1 MKMAEEAQR
10 KLQKELEIFN
20 GVQKEYHKAVAQKQ
34 QLDSQLNE
42 NKAVKEE
49 LMLLKK
55 DSEVY
60 KLIGPVLVKQDLEEA
75 RQNVA
80 KRMEYINKEIKRSDG
95 HISALENKQ
104 EAIQENLSKLKSD
117 LGNLKIAA

>member
-1 MKMAEEAQR
+1 MAAEIQK
-10 KLQKELEIFN
+10 KLQKELDVFN
-20 GVQKEYHKAVAQKQ
+20 SLQKEYHKAVAQKQ
-34 QLDSQLNE
+34 QLDGQLNE

-60 KLIGPVLVKQDLEEA
+60 KLIGPVLVKQDLEDA

-80 KRMEYINKEIKRSDG
+80 KRMEYISKEIKRADG

-104 EAIQENLSKLKSD
+104 EAIQENVNKLKND
-117 LGNLKIAA
+117 LGNLKIGA

>member
-1 MKMAEEAQR
+1 MAEEIQ
-10 KLQKELEIFN
+10 KKMQKELELLGGI
-20 GVQKEYHKAVAQKQ
+20 QKEYRKGVALKQ

-49 LMLLKK
+49 LVLLKK
-55 DSEVY
+55 DAEVY

-75 RQNVA
+75 TQNVA
-80 KRMEYINKEIKRSDG
+80 KRMEYICKEIKRADD

-104 EAIQENLSKLKSD
+104 EAHQENLNKLKND
-117 LGNLKIAA
+117 LNKLKIKA

>member
-1 MKMAEEAQR
+1 MAAEIQK
-10 KLQKELEIFN
+10 KLQKELEVFN
-20 GVQKEYHKAVAQKQ
+20 SLQKEYQKAVSQKQ
-34 QLDSQLNE
+34 QLDGQLNE

-60 KLIGPVLVKQDLEEA
+60 KLIGPVLVKQELEDA

-80 KRMEYINKEIKRSDG
+80 KRMEYISKEIKRTDV

-104 EAIQENLSKLKSD
+104 EAIQENVNKLRNN

>member
-1 MKMAEEAQR
+1 MVEEIQKKM
-10 KLQKELEIFN
+10 QKELEVFN
-20 GVQKEYHKAVAQKQ
+20 GVQKEYHKAVALKQ

-49 LMLLKK
+49 LLLLKK

-75 RQNVA
+75 KQNVA
-80 KRMEYINKEIKRSDG
+80 KRMEYINKEIKRTDG

-104 EAIQENLSKLKSD
+104 EAIQENLNKLKSE
-117 LGNLKIAA
+117 LGSLKISA

>member
-1 MKMAEEAQR
+1 MAEEIQ
-10 KLQKELEIFN
+10 KKMQKELEVLGSI
-20 GVQKEYHKAVAQKQ
+20 QKEFRKAVAQKQ

-49 LMLLKK
+49 LLLLKK
-55 DSEVY
+55 DAEVY

-75 RQNVA
+75 TQNVT
-80 KRMEYINKEIKRSDG
+80 KRMEYISKEIKRADD

-104 EAIQENLSKLKSD
+104 EALQENLTKLKN
-117 LGNLKIAA
+117 NLNKIKAKA

>member
-1 MKMAEEAQR
+1 MAEEIQK
-10 KLQKELEIFN
+10 KLQKELEVFN
-20 GVQKEYHKAVAQKQ
+20 GFQKEYHKAVALKQ

-42 NKAVKEE
+42 NKVVKEE
-49 LMLLKK
+49 LQLLKK

-60 KLIGPVLVKQDLEEA
+60 KLIGPVLVKQELEDA

-80 KRMEYINKEIKRSDG
+80 KRMEYITKEMKRTDD

-104 EAIQENLSKLKSD
+104 EASQENLNKLKND
-117 LGNLKIAA
+117 LGKIKLKA